1 LENKMEISNNSKP
14 KFWVSQAISLPSLL
28 VYLTICL
35 TLLISPLAFAQE
47 DETEEVIEAVT
58 IIGSSED
65 QKKLAG
71 SGQIISN
78 ADLLKAMDTDIQ
90 KILTAVPGVYMR
102 TEEGYGLRPN
112 ISIRGTAIERSAKVA
127 IMEDGVLVAPSPY
140 TSSSAYYFPT
150 TGRIHSVEVLKGP
163 AAVSQGPQTI
173 GGAINLIS
181 TPIPNA
187 PSGKFVQELGENG
200 MMRTHAY
207 YGGTSG
213 NFGGLIEVH
222 EHESDGFD
230 SIANVGGDTGFDK
243 SDLMVKARYKNGN
256 HSLTLK
262 MVDLDETSNQSYV
275 GLSQASFI
283 ANPRQ
288 RYGATAY
295 DKMMN
300 DGDQTS
306 LTYVGDFDSFNVTF
320 TSWQNDYYRDWFKV
334 SDFNNKKEHG
344 EQDDINELIS
354 DANNGSANAQAI
366 LNGQLP
372 VQIEYKHNNRYYT
385 NEGYQFTINTSLGI
399 HDLTLGYRDME
410 DSESRVQAHEYADQA
425 ADGSLSAL
433 YGYVGLNNS
442 NNRLRE
448 SSATSY
454 YLQDTMDFG
463 RLDVTLGYRSEDYD
477 QRHRRWSDPAGPNL
491 TLVRTGEADNR
502 DTFTENDHT
511 TQSFGATYEVNENLT
526 LVAGFHEGMTPMF
539 GADPEEADNTELG
552 IRYSGDA
559 GDVEIFYFSSE
570 YSNLAAECTLVSGAA
585 CNPDESAV
593 FSGGSADVEGLEFNG
608 SWVLGGDNGI
618 SYPIALAYTSTDAT
632 FNNSSESDYF
642 GVVAAGDDLPYIPS
656 SSMSLVVGF
665 ITDSGL
671 SGNVR
676 LIDVGS
682 SCSIAACGTYNKI
695 HAHTILDLNL
705 RKALN
710 EAMDVYV
717 VLENATD
724 DEDII
729 SRAPSD
735 GARSQ
740 KPRTLKVGFSYK
752 F

>member
-1 LENKMEISNNSKP
+1 MEISNNSKP
-14 KFWVSQAISLPSLL
+14 KFWVSQAISLPSLI

-47 DETEEVIEAVT
+47 GDTEEVIESVT
-58 IIGSSED
+58 IIGSAED

-213 NFGGLIEVH
+213 NFGGLVEVH

-243 SDLMVKARYKNGN
+243 SDLMVKGRYVNGN

-306 LTYVGDFDSFNVTF
+306 LTYVGDFDSFNVTL

-366 LNGQLP
+366 LDGQLP

-385 NEGYQFTINTSLGI
+385 NEGYQFTINTTLGI

-463 RLDVTLGYRSEDYD
+463 RLDVTVGYRSEDYD
-477 QRHRRWSDPAGPNL
+477 QRHRRWSDRAGPNL

-552 IRYSGDA
+552 IRYSDGA
-559 GDVEIFYFSSE
+559 GDVEVFYFSSE

-608 SWVLGGDNGI
+608 SWVLEGDNGI

-671 SGNVR
+671 SGNMR

-682 SCSIAACGTYNKI
+682 SCSIAACGPYNKI
-695 HAHTILDLNL
+695 EAHTILDLNL

-710 EAMDVYV
+710 EAMDVYLI
-717 VLENATD
+717 LENVTD
-724 DEDII
+724 DENII

-740 KPRTLKVGFSYK
+740 KPRTIKVGFSYK

>member
-1 LENKMEISNNSKP
+1 MGL
-14 KFWVSQAISLPSLL
+14 
-28 VYLTICL
+28 LTIL
-35 TLLISPLAFAQE
+35 FFAPAFAVE
-47 DETEEVIEAVT
+47 YDVETIESVS
-58 IIGSSED
+58 IIGSKDD
-65 QKKLAG
+65 QKSLAG
-71 SGQIISN
+71 SGQIIPN
-78 ADLLKAMDTDIQ
+78 EDLLKAMDTDIQ
-90 KILTAVPGVYMR
+90 KILTAVPGLYMR

-150 TGRIHSVEVLKGP
+150 TGRIHAVEVLKGP

-181 TPIPNA
+181 TPIPIA

-200 MMRTHAY
+200 MKRTHFYA
-207 YGGTSG
+207 GGTSG
-213 NFGGLIEVH
+213 NFGGLVEVH

-230 SIANVGGDTGFDK
+230 SIANVGGDTGFKK
-243 SDLMVKARYKNGN
+243 SDLMVKARYENGN
-256 HSLTLK
+256 HSLTFK

-275 GLSQASFI
+275 GLSQASFN

-306 LTYVGDFDSFNVTF
+306 LTYVGDFENFNVTF

-334 SDFNNKKEHG
+334 SDFNNKKAHG

-366 LNGQLP
+366 LDGKLP

-410 DSESRVQAHEYADQA
+410 DSESRIQAHEYSDQA
-425 ADGSLSAL
+425 ADGSLSPL
-433 YGYVGLNNS
+433 YGYVGLSGS

-454 YLQDTMDFG
+454 YLQDKMDFG
-463 RLDVTLGYRSEDYD
+463 KLDITLGYRSEDYD
-477 QRHRRWSDPAGPNL
+477 QRHRRWGEGAGPNL
-491 TLVRTGEADNR
+491 TAVRITSVR
-502 DTFTENDHT
+502 DTFATNDHT

-552 IRYSGDA
+552 IRYSDGA

-585 CNPDESAV
+585 CNADESAV
-593 FSGGSADVEGLEFNG
+593 FSGGSADVEGLEFSG
-608 SWVLGGDNGI
+608 SWVFEGNGV
-618 SYPIALAYTSTDAT
+618 SYPIAVSYTSTDAT

-656 SSMSLVVGF
+656 SSMSIVAGF
-665 ITDSGL
+665 ISDNGF
-671 SGNVR
+671 SGNMR

-682 SCSIAACGTYNKI
+682 SCSIAACGVYNKI
-695 HAHTILDLNL
+695 DAHTILDLNL

-710 EAMDVYV
+710 DVMDVYLIV
-717 VLENATD
+717 ENVTD
-724 DEDII
+724 DADII
-729 SRAPSD
+729 SRAPSE

>member
-1 LENKMEISNNSKP
+1 MEISNNSKP

-90 KILTAVPGVYMR
+90 KILNAVPGVYMR

-200 MMRTHAY
+200 MMRTHVY

-213 NFGGLIEVH
+213 NFGGLVEVH

-243 SDLMVKARYKNGN
+243 SDLMVKARYENGN

-511 TQSFGATYEVNENLT
+511 TQTFGATYEVNENLT

>member
-1 LENKMEISNNSKP
+1 MENWPNTHTKIHFIIMG
-14 KFWVSQAISLPSLL
+14 L
-28 VYLTICL
+28 LTIL
-35 TLLISPLAFAQE
+35 FFVPAFA
-47 DETEEVIEAVT
+47 DDNTEEIVESVT
-58 IIGSSED
+58 IIGSKED
-65 QKKLAG
+65 QKNLAG

-78 ADLLKAMDTDIQ
+78 DDLLKAMDTDIQ
-90 KILTAVPGVYMR
+90 KILTAVPGLYMR

-150 TGRIHSVEVLKGP
+150 TGRIHAVEVLKGP

-181 TPIPNA
+181 TPIPVA
-187 PSGKFVQELGENG
+187 PSGKFVQEVGENG
-200 MMRTHAY
+200 MKRTHFYA
-207 YGGTSG
+207 GGTSG
-213 NFGGLIEVH
+213 NFGGLVEVH

-230 SIANVGGDTGFDK
+230 SIANVGGDTGFKK
-243 SDLMVKARYKNGN
+243 SDLMVKARYENGN
-256 HSLTLK
+256 HSLTFK

-275 GLSQASFI
+275 GLSQASFN

-306 LTYVGDFDSFNVTF
+306 LTYVGDFENFNVTF

-334 SDFNNKKEHG
+334 SDFNNKKAHG
-344 EQDDINELIS
+344 EQDDINELIR

-366 LNGQLP
+366 LDGKLP

-410 DSESRVQAHEYADQA
+410 DSESRIQAHEYSDQA
-425 ADGSLSAL
+425 ADGSLSPI
-433 YGYVGLNNS
+433 YGYVGLSGS

-454 YLQDTMDFG
+454 YLQDKMDFG
-463 RLDVTLGYRSEDYD
+463 KLDITLGYRSEDYD
-477 QRHRRWSDPAGPNL
+477 QRHRRWGEGAGPNL
-491 TLVRTGEADNR
+491 TAVRITSVR
-502 DTFTENDHT
+502 DTFATNDHT

-552 IRYSGDA
+552 IRYSDGA

-585 CNPDESAV
+585 CNADESAV
-593 FSGGSADVEGLEFNG
+593 FSGGSADVEGLEFSG
-608 SWVLGGDNGI
+608 SWVFEGNGV
-618 SYPIALAYTSTDAT
+618 SYPVAVSYTSTDAT

-656 SSMSLVVGF
+656 SSMSIVAGF
-665 ITDSGL
+665 ISDNGF
-671 SGNVR
+671 SGNMR

-710 EAMDVYV
+710 DAMDVYLIV
-717 VLENATD
+717 ENVTD
-724 DEDII
+724 DADII
-729 SRAPSD
+729 SRAPSE

>member
-1 LENKMEISNNSKP
+1 MENWPNIHTKINFVIMG
-14 KFWVSQAISLPSLL
+14 L
-28 VYLTICL
+28 LTIL
-35 TLLISPLAFAQE
+35 FFVPAFA
-47 DETEEVIEAVT
+47 DEEEVIESVT
-58 IIGSSED
+58 IIGSAED
-65 QKKLAG
+65 QRKLAG
-71 SGQIISN
+71 SGQIISYD
-78 ADLLKAMDTDIQ
+78 DLLKAMDTDIQ

-181 TPIPNA
+181 TPIPSTN
-187 PSGKFVQELGENG
+187 SGKFVQELGENG

-207 YGGTSG
+207 FGGTSG
-213 NFGGLIEVH
+213 NFGALVEVH

-243 SDLMVKARYKNGN
+243 SDFMVKARYESGA
-256 HSLTLK
+256 HSLTFK

-275 GLSQASFI
+275 GLSQASFN
-283 ANPRQ
+283 ANPRV

-300 DGDQTS
+300 DGEQTS
-306 LTYVGDFDSFNVTF
+306 LTYVGDFENFNVQF
-320 TSWQNDYYRDWFKV
+320 TSWQNDYHRDWFKV
-334 SDFNNKKEHG
+334 SDFNNDKEHG

-366 LNGQLP
+366 LDGQLP
-372 VQIEYKHNNRYYT
+372 VEIEYKHNNRYYT
-385 NEGYQFTINTSLGI
+385 NEGYQFTVNTSLGI

-433 YGYVGLNNS
+433 YGYIGLNNS

-463 RLDVTLGYRSEDYD
+463 RLDITVGYRSEDYD
-477 QRHRRWSDPAGPNL
+477 QRHRRWSDRAGPNL
-491 TLVRTGEADNR
+491 TLVRTGPADNR
-502 DTFTENDHT
+502 DTFAENDHT
-511 TQSFGATYEVNENLT
+511 TQSFGATYEVNEKLT

-552 IRYSGDA
+552 IRYSDGA
-559 GDVEIFYFSSE
+559 TNIEMFYFASE

-593 FSGGSADVEGLEFNG
+593 FSGGSADVDGLEFSG
-608 SWVLGGDNGI
+608 SWIFEGDGV
-618 SYPIALAYTSTDAT
+618 SYPVALAYTSTDAT

-656 SSMSLVVGF
+656 SSISLVAGF
-665 ITDSGL
+665 VTESGL
-671 SGNVR
+671 SGNMR

-682 SCSIAACGTYNKI
+682 SCSIAACGIYNKI
-695 HAHTILDLNL
+695 HAHTIIDLNI
-705 RKALN
+705 RKALSDS
-710 EAMDVYV
+710 MDIYAII
-717 VLENATD
+717 ENVSD
-724 DEDII
+724 DADII
-729 SRAPSD
+729 SRAPSE

>member
-1 LENKMEISNNSKP
+1 MGL
-14 KFWVSQAISLPSLL
+14 
-28 VYLTICL
+28 LTIL
-35 TLLISPLAFAQE
+35 FFAPAFADE
-47 DETEEVIEAVT
+47 DTEEIIESVT
-58 IIGSSED
+58 IIGSAED
-65 QKKLAG
+65 LRKLAG
-71 SGQIISN
+71 SGQVISN
-78 ADLLKAMDTDIQ
+78 DDLLKAMDTDIQ
-90 KILTAVPGVYMR
+90 KILTAVPGIYMR

-181 TPIPNA
+181 TPIPSST
-187 PSGKFVQELGENG
+187 SGKFIQELGENG

-213 NFGGLIEVH
+213 NFGALVEVH

-243 SDLMVKARYKNGN
+243 SDFVFKARYESGA

-275 GLSQASFI
+275 GLSQASFN
-283 ANPRQ
+283 ANPRV

-300 DGDQTS
+300 DGEQTS
-306 LTYVGDFDSFNVTF
+306 LTYVGDFENFNVQF
-320 TSWQNDYYRDWFKV
+320 TSWQNDYHRDWFKV
-334 SDFNNKKEHG
+334 SDFNNDKEHG

-354 DANNGSANAQAI
+354 AANNGSANAQAI
-366 LNGQLP
+366 LDGQLP
-372 VQIEYKHNNRYYT
+372 VEIEYKHNNRYYT

-433 YGYVGLNNS
+433 YGYIGLNNS

-463 RLDVTLGYRSEDYD
+463 KLDVTLGYRSEDYD
-477 QRHRRWSDPAGPNL
+477 QRHRRWSDRAGPNL

-502 DTFTENDHT
+502 DTFATNDHT
-511 TQSFGATYEVNENLT
+511 TSSIGATYDLSDNIT

-552 IRYSGDA
+552 VRYSEGTTDI
-559 GDVEIFYFSSE
+559 ELFYFSSE
-570 YSNLAAECTLVSGAA
+570 YSNLAAECTNVTGAS

-593 FSGGSADVEGLEFNG
+593 FSGGAADVEGIEFSG
-608 SWVLGGDNGI
+608 SWILDGDGV
-618 SYPIALAYTSTDAT
+618 SYPIALTYTSTDAT
-632 FNNSSESDYF
+632 FKNSSESDYF
-642 GVVAAGDDLPYIPS
+642 GVVAAGDDLPYVPS
-656 SSMSLVVGF
+656 SSMSLVAGF
-665 ITDSGL
+665 VNDNGL
-671 SGNVR
+671 SGNMR

-695 HAHTILDLNL
+695 NAHTIIDLNI

-710 EAMDVYV
+710 ESMDIYAII
-717 VLENATD
+717 ENVSD
-724 DEDII
+724 DADII

-740 KPRTLKVGFSYK
+740 KPRTIKVGFSYK

>member
-1 LENKMEISNNSKP
+1 MG
-14 KFWVSQAISLPSLL
+14 LL
-28 VYLTICL
+28 SILFFVPAFSADDIETIE
-35 TLLISPLAFAQE
+35 S
-47 DETEEVIEAVT
+47 VT
-58 IIGSSED
+58 IIGSVED
-65 QKKLAG
+65 LRKLPG
-71 SGQIISN
+71 SGQVIPN
-78 ADLLKAMDTDIQ
+78 EDLLKAMDTDIQ

-112 ISIRGTAIERSAKVA
+112 ISIRGTAIERSGKVT

-181 TPIPNA
+181 TPIPNT

-213 NFGGLIEVH
+213 NFGALVEVH

-243 SDLMVKARYKNGN
+243 SDLMVKARYESGV
-256 HSLTLK
+256 HSLTFK

-275 GLSQASFI
+275 GLSQASFN
-283 ANPRQ
+283 ANPRV

-300 DGDQTS
+300 DGEQTS
-306 LTYVGDFDSFNVTF
+306 LTYVGDFENFNVQF
-320 TSWQNDYYRDWFKV
+320 TSWQNDYHRDWFKV
-334 SDFNNKKEHG
+334 SDFNNDKEHG

-366 LNGQLP
+366 LDGQLP
-372 VQIEYKHNNRYYT
+372 VEIEYKHNNRYYT
-385 NEGYQFTINTSLGI
+385 NEGYQFSINTSLGI

-410 DSESRVQAHEYADQA
+410 DSESRIQAHEYADQA

-433 YGYVGLNNS
+433 YGYVGLSGS

-463 RLDVTLGYRSEDYD
+463 KLDITLGYRSEDYD
-477 QRHRRWSDPAGPNL
+477 QRHRRWGEGAGPNL
-491 TLVRTGEADNR
+491 TAVRVTSVR
-502 DTFTENDHT
+502 DTFATNDHT
-511 TQSFGATYEVNENLT
+511 TSSFGATYDLSDNVT

-552 IRYSGDA
+552 MRYSA
-559 GDVEIFYFSSE
+559 GTTNLEVFYFSSE

-585 CNPDESAV
+585 CNADESAV
-593 FSGGSADVEGLEFNG
+593 FSGGAADVEGLEFSG
-608 SWVLGGDNGI
+608 SWILEGDGV
-618 SYPIALAYTSTDAT
+618 SYPVALAYTSTDAT
-632 FNNSSESDYF
+632 FNNSSESEYF
-642 GVVAAGDDLPYIPS
+642 GVVAAGDDLPYVPS
-656 SSMSLVVGF
+656 SSMSIVAGF
-665 ITDSGL
+665 VTDSGL
-671 SGNVR
+671 SGNMR

-695 HAHTILDLNL
+695 NAHTIIDLNL

-710 EAMDVYV
+710 DSMDIYAII
-717 VLENATD
+717 ENVSD
-724 DEDII
+724 DADII
-729 SRAPSD
+729 SRAPSE

-740 KPRTLKVGFSYK
+740 KPRTIKVGFSYK

>member
-1 LENKMEISNNSKP
+1 MEISNNSKP
-14 KFWVSQAISLPSLL
+14 KFWVSQAISLPLL
-28 VYLTICL
+28 IIYLTICL

-47 DETEEVIEAVT
+47 GDTEEVIESVT
-58 IIGSSED
+58 IIGSAED
-65 QKKLAG
+65 LKKLAG

-163 AAVSQGPQTI
+163 AAVTQGPQTI

-207 YGGTSG
+207 YGGTNG
-213 NFGGLIEVH
+213 NFGGLVEVH

-230 SIANVGGDTGFDK
+230 SVANVGGDTGFDK
-243 SDLMVKARYKNGN
+243 SDLMVKARYENGN

-295 DKMMN
+295 DKMIN

-306 LTYVGDFDSFNVTF
+306 LTYVGDFDSFNVTL

-334 SDFNNKKEHG
+334 SDFNNNKEHG

-354 DANNGSANAQAI
+354 AANNGSANAQAI
-366 LNGQLP
+366 LDGQLP

-463 RLDVTLGYRSEDYD
+463 RLDVTVGYRSEDYD
-477 QRHRRWSDPAGPNL
+477 QRHRRWSDRAGPNL

-502 DTFTENDHT
+502 DTFTTNDHT

-539 GADPEEADNTELG
+539 GAEPEEADNTELG

-671 SGNVR
+671 SGNMR

-682 SCSIAACGTYNKI
+682 SCSIAACGPYNKI

-710 EAMDVYV
+710 DAMDVYV
-717 VLENATD
+717 ILENATD

-740 KPRTLKVGFSYK
+740 KPRTLKVGFSYR

>member
-1 LENKMEISNNSKP
+1 MEISNNSKP
-14 KFWVSQAISLPSLL
+14 KFWVSQAISLPSLI

-47 DETEEVIEAVT
+47 GDTEEVIESVT
-58 IIGSSED
+58 IIGSAED

-90 KILTAVPGVYMR
+90 KILTAVPGLYMR

-163 AAVSQGPQTI
+163 AAVTQGPQTI

-181 TPIPNA
+181 TPIPNV

-213 NFGGLIEVH
+213 NFGGLVEVH

-243 SDLMVKARYKNGN
+243 SDLMLKARYENGD
-256 HSLTLK
+256 HSLTFK

-306 LTYVGDFDSFNVTF
+306 LTYVGDFESFNVTF

-344 EQDDINELIS
+344 EQDDINELITA
-354 DANNGSANAQAI
+354 ANNGSANAQAI
-366 LNGQLP
+366 LDGQLP

-425 ADGSLSAL
+425 ADGSLSPL
-433 YGYVGLNNS
+433 YGYVGLSGS

-463 RLDVTLGYRSEDYD
+463 RLDVTVGYRSEDYD

-491 TLVRTGEADNR
+491 TLVRTGEADVR

-539 GADPEEADNTELG
+539 GSDPEEADNTELG

-559 GDVEIFYFSSE
+559 GDVEVFYFSSE

-608 SWVLGGDNGI
+608 SWVLEGDNGI

-671 SGNVR
+671 SGNMR

-682 SCSIAACGTYNKI
+682 SCSIAACGPYNKI
-695 HAHTILDLNL
+695 EAHTILDLNL

-710 EAMDVYV
+710 EAMDVYLI
-717 VLENATD
+717 LENVTD

-740 KPRTLKVGFSYK
+740 KPRTIKVGFSYR

>member
-1 LENKMEISNNSKP
+1 MEISNNSKP
-14 KFWVSQAISLPSLL
+14 KFWVSQAISLPSLI

-47 DETEEVIEAVT
+47 GDTEEVIESVT
-58 IIGSSED
+58 IIGSAED
-65 QKKLAG
+65 LKKLAG

-163 AAVSQGPQTI
+163 AAVTQGPQTI

-213 NFGGLIEVH
+213 NFGGLVEVH

-243 SDLMVKARYKNGN
+243 SDLMVKGRYVNGN

-344 EQDDINELIS
+344 EQDDINELITA
-354 DANNGSANAQAI
+354 ANNGSANAQAI
-366 LNGQLP
+366 LDGQLP

-433 YGYVGLNNS
+433 YGYVGLSGS

-463 RLDVTLGYRSEDYD
+463 RLDVTVGYRSEDYD

-491 TLVRTGEADNR
+491 TLVRTGEADVR

-552 IRYSGDA
+552 IRYSDGA
-559 GDVEIFYFSSE
+559 GDVEVFYFSSE

-608 SWVLGGDNGI
+608 SWVLEGDNGI

-671 SGNVR
+671 SGNMR

-682 SCSIAACGTYNKI
+682 SCSIAACGPYNKI
-695 HAHTILDLNL
+695 EAHTILDLNL

-710 EAMDVYV
+710 DAMDVYMI
-717 VLENATD
+717 LENVTD

-740 KPRTLKVGFSYK
+740 KPRTIKVGFSYK

>member
-1 LENKMEISNNSKP
+1 MGL
-14 KFWVSQAISLPSLL
+14 
-28 VYLTICL
+28 LTIL
-35 TLLISPLAFAQE
+35 FFAPAFA
-47 DETEEVIEAVT
+47 DENTEEVIESVT
-58 IIGSSED
+58 IIGSAED
-65 QKKLAG
+65 LRKLPG
-71 SGQIISN
+71 SGQVISN
-78 ADLLKAMDTDIQ
+78 EDLLKAMDTDIQ

-181 TPIPNA
+181 TPIPSTN
-187 PSGKFVQELGENG
+187 SGKFVQELGENG

-207 YGGTSG
+207 FGGTSG
-213 NFGGLIEVH
+213 NFGALVEVH

-243 SDLMVKARYKNGN
+243 SDFMVKARYESGA

-275 GLSQASFI
+275 GLSQASFN
-283 ANPRQ
+283 ANPRV
-288 RYGATAY
+288 RYGATSY

-300 DGDQTS
+300 DGEQTS
-306 LTYVGDFDSFNVTF
+306 LTYVGDFENFNVQF
-320 TSWQNDYYRDWFKV
+320 TSWQNDYHRDWFKV
-334 SDFNNKKEHG
+334 SDFNNDKEHG

-366 LNGQLP
+366 LDGQLP
-372 VQIEYKHNNRYYT
+372 VEIEYKHNNRYYT
-385 NEGYQFTINTSLGI
+385 NEGYQFTVNTSLGI

-425 ADGSLSAL
+425 ADGSLSPL
-433 YGYVGLNNS
+433 YGYIGLNNS

-463 RLDVTLGYRSEDYD
+463 KLDVTIGYRSEDYD
-477 QRHRRWSDPAGPNL
+477 QRHRRWSDRAGPNL
-491 TLVRTGEADNR
+491 TMVRTGEADNR
-502 DTFTENDHT
+502 DTFTKNDHT
-511 TQSFGATYEVNENLT
+511 TSSIGATYDLSDNVT

-552 IRYSGDA
+552 IRYSA
-559 GDVEIFYFSSE
+559 GTTDIEAFYFSSE

-585 CNPDESAV
+585 CNADESAV
-593 FSGGSADVEGLEFNG
+593 FSGGAADVEGIELSG
-608 SWVLGGDNGI
+608 SWVLEGDGVN
-618 SYPIALAYTSTDAT
+618 YPIALAYTSTDAT
-632 FNNSSESDYF
+632 FKNSSESDYF
-642 GVVAAGDDLPYIPS
+642 GVVAAGDDLPYVPS
-656 SSMSLVVGF
+656 SSMSLVAGF
-665 ITDSGL
+665 VTDNGL
-671 SGNVR
+671 SGNMR
-676 LIDVGS
+676 IIDVGS

-695 HAHTILDLNL
+695 NAHTIIDLNI
-705 RKALN
+705 RKSLN
-710 EAMDVYV
+710 DSMDIYAII
-717 VLENATD
+717 ENVSD
-724 DEDII
+724 DADII
-729 SRAPSD
+729 SRAPSE

-740 KPRTLKVGFSYK
+740 KPRTIKVGFSYK

>member
-1 LENKMEISNNSKP
+1 MENWPNTQTKINI
-14 KFWVSQAISLPSLL
+14 VSMGL
-28 VYLTICL
+28 LTIL
-35 TLLISPLAFAQE
+35 FFAPAFAE
-47 DETEEVIEAVT
+47 ENSEEVIESVT
-58 IIGSSED
+58 IIGTAED
-65 QKKLAG
+65 QRNLAG
-71 SGQIISN
+71 SGQIIS
-78 ADLLKAMDTDIQ
+78 ADSLLKAMDTDIQ

-112 ISIRGTAIERSAKVA
+112 ISIRGTAIERSAKVT

-163 AAVSQGPQTI
+163 SVVTQGPQTI

-181 TPIPNA
+181 TPIPNT
-187 PSGKFVQELGENG
+187 PSGKFIQELGENG

-207 YGGTSG
+207 YGATNG
-213 NFGGLIEVH
+213 NFGALIEVH

-243 SDLMVKARYKNGN
+243 SDLMLKVRYENEI
-256 HSLTLK
+256 HSFTFK

-275 GLSQASFI
+275 GLSQTSFN
-283 ANPRQ
+283 ANPRV

-300 DGDQTS
+300 DGEQTS
-306 LTYVGDFDSFNVTF
+306 LTYVGDFENFNVQF
-320 TSWQNDYYRDWFKV
+320 TSWQNDYHRDWFKV
-334 SDFNNKKEHG
+334 SDFNNDKEHG

-366 LNGQLP
+366 LDGQLP
-372 VQIEYKHNNRYYT
+372 VEIEYKHNNRYYT
-385 NEGYQFTINTSLGI
+385 NEGYQFTVNTSLGI

-410 DSESRVQAHEYADQA
+410 DSESRIQAHEYADQA
-425 ADGSLSAL
+425 ADGSLSAV
-433 YGYVGLNNS
+433 YGYVGLSGS

-463 RLDVTLGYRSEDYD
+463 KLDITVGYRSEDYD
-477 QRHRRWSDPAGPNL
+477 QRHRRWGEGAGPNL
-491 TLVRTGEADNR
+491 TAVRVTSVR
-502 DTFTENDHT
+502 DTFATNDHT
-511 TQSFGATYEVNENLT
+511 TQSFGATYEVNEKLT

-552 IRYSGDA
+552 IRYSDGA
-559 GDVEIFYFSSE
+559 TNIEMFYFASE

-585 CNPDESAV
+585 CNADESAV
-593 FSGGSADVEGLEFNG
+593 FSGGSADVEGLEFSG
-608 SWVLGGDNGI
+608 SWIFEGNGV
-618 SYPIALAYTSTDAT
+618 SYPVALAYTSTDAT

-642 GVVAAGDDLPYIPS
+642 GVVAAGDYLPYIPS
-656 SSMSLVVGF
+656 SSMSLVAGF
-665 ITDSGL
+665 LTENGL
-671 SGNVR
+671 SGNMR

-682 SCSIAACGTYNKI
+682 SCSIAACGIYNKI
-695 HAHTILDLNL
+695 HAHTIIDLNI
-705 RKALN
+705 RKALSDS
-710 EAMDVYV
+710 MDIYAII
-717 VLENATD
+717 ENVSD
-724 DEDII
+724 DADII
-729 SRAPSD
+729 SRAPSE

>member
-1 LENKMEISNNSKP
+1 MENWPNIHTKINFVIMG
-14 KFWVSQAISLPSLL
+14 L
-28 VYLTICL
+28 LTIL
-35 TLLISPLAFAQE
+35 FFVPAFA
-47 DETEEVIEAVT
+47 DENTEEVIESVT
-58 IIGSSED
+58 IIGSAED
-65 QKKLAG
+65 QRKLAG

-78 ADLLKAMDTDIQ
+78 EDLLKAMDTDIQ

-127 IMEDGVLVAPSPY
+127 VMEDGVLVAPSPY

-181 TPIPNA
+181 TPIPKTT
-187 PSGKFVQELGENG
+187 SGKFVQELGENG

-207 YGGTSG
+207 FGGTSG
-213 NFGGLIEVH
+213 NFGALVEVH

-243 SDLMVKARYKNGN
+243 SDFVFKARYESGA

-262 MVDLDETSNQSYV
+262 MVDLDEISNQSYV
-275 GLSQASFI
+275 GLSQASFN
-283 ANPRQ
+283 ANPRV

-300 DGDQTS
+300 DGEQTS
-306 LTYVGDFDSFNVTF
+306 LTYVGDFENFNVQF
-320 TSWQNDYYRDWFKV
+320 TSWQNDYHRDWFKV
-334 SDFNNKKEHG
+334 SDFNNDKEHG

-354 DANNGSANAQAI
+354 AANNGSANAQAI
-366 LNGQLP
+366 LDGQLP
-372 VQIEYKHNNRYYT
+372 VEIEYKHNNRYYT

-425 ADGSLSAL
+425 ADGSLSPL
-433 YGYVGLNNS
+433 YGYIGLNNS

-448 SSATSY
+448 SSATSF

-463 RLDVTLGYRSEDYD
+463 RLDVTIGYRSEDYD
-477 QRHRRWSDPAGPNL
+477 QRHRRWSDRAGPNL

-502 DTFTENDHT
+502 DTFAENDHT

-552 IRYSGDA
+552 VRYSDGA

-593 FSGGSADVEGLEFNG
+593 FSGGSADVEGLEFSG
-608 SWVLGGDNGI
+608 SWVFEGNGV
-618 SYPIALAYTSTDAT
+618 SYPVALSYTSTDAT
-632 FNNSSESDYF
+632 FNNSSDSDYF
-642 GVVAAGDDLPYIPS
+642 GKVAAGDDLPYIPS
-656 SSMSLVVGF
+656 SSMSLVAGF
-665 ITDSGL
+665 ITDNGL
-671 SGNVR
+671 SGNMR

-682 SCSIAACGTYNKI
+682 SCSLAACGTYNKI
-695 HAHTILDLNL
+695 HAHTIIDLNL

-710 EAMDVYV
+710 DSVDIYAII
-717 VLENATD
+717 ENVTD
-724 DEDII
+724 DADII
-729 SRAPSD
+729 SRAPSE

-740 KPRTLKVGFSYK
+740 KPRTFKVGFTYK

>member
-1 LENKMEISNNSKP
+1 MENWPNTQTKINI
-14 KFWVSQAISLPSLL
+14 VSMGL
-28 VYLTICL
+28 LTIL
-35 TLLISPLAFAQE
+35 FFAPAFAE
-47 DETEEVIEAVT
+47 ENSEEVIESVT
-58 IIGSSED
+58 IIGTAED
-65 QKKLAG
+65 QRNLAG
-71 SGQIISN
+71 SGQIIS
-78 ADLLKAMDTDIQ
+78 ADSLLKAMDTDIQ

-112 ISIRGTAIERSAKVA
+112 ISIRGTAIERSAKVT

-163 AAVSQGPQTI
+163 SVVTQGPQTI

-181 TPIPNA
+181 TPIPNT
-187 PSGKFVQELGENG
+187 PSGKFIQELGENG

-207 YGGTSG
+207 YGATNG
-213 NFGGLIEVH
+213 NFGALIEVH

-243 SDLMVKARYKNGN
+243 SDLMFKVRYENEI
-256 HSLTLK
+256 HSFTFK

-275 GLSQASFI
+275 GLSQASFN
-283 ANPRQ
+283 ANPRV

-300 DGDQTS
+300 DGEQTS
-306 LTYVGDFDSFNVTF
+306 LTYVGDFENFNVQF
-320 TSWQNDYYRDWFKV
+320 TSWQNDYHRDWFKV
-334 SDFNNKKEHG
+334 SDFNNDKEHG

-366 LNGQLP
+366 LDGQLP
-372 VQIEYKHNNRYYT
+372 VEIEYKHNNRYYT
-385 NEGYQFTINTSLGI
+385 NEGYQFTVNTSLGI

-410 DSESRVQAHEYADQA
+410 DSESRIQAHEYADQA
-425 ADGSLSAL
+425 ADGSLSAV
-433 YGYVGLNNS
+433 YGYVGLSGS

-463 RLDVTLGYRSEDYD
+463 KLDITVGYRSEDYD
-477 QRHRRWSDPAGPNL
+477 QRHRRWGEGAGPNL
-491 TLVRTGEADNR
+491 TAVRVTSVR
-502 DTFTENDHT
+502 DTFATNDHT
-511 TQSFGATYEVNENLT
+511 TQSFGATYEVNEKLT

-552 IRYSGDA
+552 IRYSDGA
-559 GDVEIFYFSSE
+559 TNIEMFYFASE

-585 CNPDESAV
+585 CNADESAV
-593 FSGGSADVEGLEFNG
+593 FSGGSADVEGLEFSG
-608 SWVLGGDNGI
+608 SWIFEGDGV
-618 SYPIALAYTSTDAT
+618 SYPVALAYTSTDAT

-656 SSMSLVVGF
+656 SSMSLVAGF
-665 ITDSGL
+665 VTENGL
-671 SGNVR
+671 SGNMR

-682 SCSIAACGTYNKI
+682 SCSIAACGIYNKI
-695 HAHTILDLNL
+695 HAHTIIDLNI
-705 RKALN
+705 RKALSDS
-710 EAMDVYV
+710 MDIYAII
-717 VLENATD
+717 ENVSD
-724 DEDII
+724 DADII
-729 SRAPSD
+729 SRAPSE

>member
-1 LENKMEISNNSKP
+1 MENWPNTHTKINFLIMG
-14 KFWVSQAISLPSLL
+14 L
-28 VYLTICL
+28 LTIL
-35 TLLISPLAFAQE
+35 FFAPAFAVE
-47 DETEEVIEAVT
+47 YDVETIESVS
-58 IIGSSED
+58 IIGSKDD
-65 QKKLAG
+65 QKSLAG
-71 SGQIISN
+71 SGQIIPN
-78 ADLLKAMDTDIQ
+78 EDLLKAMDTDIQ
-90 KILTAVPGVYMR
+90 KILTAVPGLYMR

-150 TGRIHSVEVLKGP
+150 TGRIHAVEVLKGP

-181 TPIPNA
+181 TPIPIA

-200 MMRTHAY
+200 MKRTHFYA
-207 YGGTSG
+207 GGTSG
-213 NFGGLIEVH
+213 NFGGLVEVH

-230 SIANVGGDTGFDK
+230 SIANVGGDTGFKK
-243 SDLMVKARYKNGN
+243 SDLMVKARYENGN
-256 HSLTLK
+256 HSLTFK

-275 GLSQASFI
+275 GLSQASFN

-306 LTYVGDFDSFNVTF
+306 LTYVGDFENFNVTF

-334 SDFNNKKEHG
+334 SDFNNKKAHA

-366 LNGQLP
+366 LDGKLP

-410 DSESRVQAHEYADQA
+410 DSESRIQAHEYSDQA
-425 ADGSLSAL
+425 ADGSLSPI
-433 YGYVGLNNS
+433 YGYVGLSGS

-454 YLQDTMDFG
+454 YLQDKMDFG
-463 RLDVTLGYRSEDYD
+463 KLDITLGYRSEDYD
-477 QRHRRWSDPAGPNL
+477 QRHRRWGEGAGPNL
-491 TLVRTGEADNR
+491 TAVRITSVR
-502 DTFTENDHT
+502 DTFATNDHT
-511 TQSFGATYEVNENLT
+511 TQSLGATYEVNENLT

-552 IRYSGDA
+552 IRYSDGA

-585 CNPDESAV
+585 CNADESAV
-593 FSGGSADVEGLEFNG
+593 FSGGSADVEGLEFSG
-608 SWVLGGDNGI
+608 SWVFEGNGV
-618 SYPIALAYTSTDAT
+618 SYPIAVSYTSTDAT

-656 SSMSLVVGF
+656 SSMSIVAGF
-665 ITDSGL
+665 ISDNGF
-671 SGNVR
+671 SGNMR

-695 HAHTILDLNL
+695 DAHTILDLNL

-710 EAMDVYV
+710 DVMDVYLIV
-717 VLENATD
+717 ENVTD
-724 DEDII
+724 DADII
-729 SRAPSD
+729 SRAPSE

>member
-1 LENKMEISNNSKP
+1 MNDHWPTLQTKINITIMG
-14 KFWVSQAISLPSLL
+14 LL
-28 VYLTICL
+28 SILFLVPAFSADDIETIE
-35 TLLISPLAFAQE
+35 S
-47 DETEEVIEAVT
+47 VT
-58 IIGSSED
+58 IIGSVED
-65 QKKLAG
+65 LRKLPG
-71 SGQIISN
+71 SGQVIPN
-78 ADLLKAMDTDIQ
+78 EDLLKAMDTDIQ

-112 ISIRGTAIERSAKVA
+112 ISIRGTAIERSGKVT

-181 TPIPNA
+181 TPIPNT

-213 NFGGLIEVH
+213 NFGALVEVH

-243 SDLMVKARYKNGN
+243 SDLMVKARYESGA
-256 HSLTLK
+256 HSLTFK

-275 GLSQASFI
+275 GLSQASFN
-283 ANPRQ
+283 ANPRV

-300 DGDQTS
+300 DGEQTS
-306 LTYVGDFDSFNVTF
+306 LTYVGDFENFNVQF
-320 TSWQNDYYRDWFKV
+320 TSWQNDYHRDWFKV
-334 SDFNNKKEHG
+334 SDFNNDKEHG

-366 LNGQLP
+366 LDGQLP
-372 VQIEYKHNNRYYT
+372 VEIEYKHNNRYYT
-385 NEGYQFTINTSLGI
+385 NEGYQFSINTSLGI

-410 DSESRVQAHEYADQA
+410 DSESRIQAHEYADQA

-433 YGYVGLNNS
+433 YGYVGLSGS

-463 RLDVTLGYRSEDYD
+463 KLDITLGYRSEDYD
-477 QRHRRWSDPAGPNL
+477 QRHRRWGEGAGPNL
-491 TLVRTGEADNR
+491 TAVRVTSVR
-502 DTFTENDHT
+502 DTFATNDHT
-511 TQSFGATYEVNENLT
+511 TSSFGATYDLSDNVT

-552 IRYSGDA
+552 MRYSVGTTNLE
-559 GDVEIFYFSSE
+559 VFYFSSE

-585 CNPDESAV
+585 CNADESAV
-593 FSGGSADVEGLEFNG
+593 FSGGAADVKGLEFSG
-608 SWVLGGDNGI
+608 SWILEGDGV

-632 FNNSSESDYF
+632 FNNSSESEYF
-642 GVVAAGDDLPYIPS
+642 GVVAAGDDLPYVPS
-656 SSMSLVVGF
+656 SSMSIVAGF
-665 ITDSGL
+665 VTDSGI
-671 SGNVR
+671 SGNMR

-695 HAHTILDLNL
+695 NAHTIIDLNL

-710 EAMDVYV
+710 DSMDIYAII
-717 VLENATD
+717 ENVSD
-724 DEDII
+724 DADII
-729 SRAPSD
+729 SRAPSE

-740 KPRTLKVGFSYK
+740 KPRTIKVGFSYK